1 MKLLISPKNAR
12 EAAEAIAGGA
22 DIIDVKNP
30 SEGPLGANFPW
41 VIKEIRKLTPE
52 KLEVSCTIGE
62 APSIPA
68 SIALAAYGAAS
79 LGVDYVKV
87 GLYGTKT
94 LQNAVTLLQNVSRAV
109 KDYNPKVQVVAAGYA
124 DFQRAQSIDPLLVPQ
139 AAAEAKVEVAMLDT
153 AVKDGKR
160 LFDFLTNEQ
169 LSEFVGLAHKKCLGA
184 ALAGSLRKQDL
195 PAIYNSGAD
204 IAGVRGAACSNSN
217 RVTGHITKEKVR
229 ELAEII
235 EQASRE
241 KRF

>member
-1 MKLLISPKNAR
+1 MKLLISSKNAR

-169 LSEFVGLAHKKCLGA
+169 LSEFVGLAHKKGLGA

>member
-1 MKLLISPKNAR
+1 MKLLVSPQNAQ

-22 DIIDVKNP
+22 EIIDVKNP

-41 VIKEIRKLTPE
+41 VIKQIRQLTP
-52 KLEVSCTIGE
+52 KNLQVSCTIGE

-94 LQNAVTLLQNVSRAV
+94 LQNAVTLLHNVSRAV
-109 KDYNPKVQVVAAGYA
+109 KDCNPKIKVVAAGYA

-169 LSEFVGLAHKKCLGA
+169 LSKFVGLAHKKGLEA
-184 ALAGSLRKQDL
+184 ALAGSLLKQDL
-195 PAIYNSGAD
+195 PAIYDFGAD